1 MSATLIKLLLTD
13 HEETRALMAGFDDL
27 PKERREEAFWALVA
41 TLVKHEV
48 AVEEVLYPAV
58 RKYVD
63 GGDDLAGKR
72 LDEQSEAERLLV
84 RMEREL
90 KTEVAFM
97 QNFANLR
104 DAVLEHA
111 EAEEQTVFPELA
123 SVLDQNK
130 LVELGERYELA
141 KASAPTHPHPHIPDS
156 PPGDVFVGAVAALVD
171 KVRDAVRKAS

>member
-1 MSATLIKLLLTD
+1 MAGTLIELLLTD
-13 HEETRALMAGFDDL
+13 HEEAKALMARFDDL
-27 PKERREEAFWALVA
+27 PMERREEAFWTLVA

-48 AVEEVLYPAV
+48 AEEEVLYPAV

-72 LDEQSEAERLLV
+72 IDEQSDAERILV
-84 RMEREL
+84 QMEREL
-90 KTEVAFM
+90 KKDAAYM
-97 QNFANLR
+97 QSFANLR

-123 SVLDQNK
+123 SVLDQTQ
-130 LVELGERYELA
+130 LVELGRRYELA
-141 KASAPTHPHPHIPDS
+141 KASAPTHPHPHAPDS
-156 PPGDVFVGAVAALVD
+156 PPADVFVGAVASLVD